1 MEQINTI
8 RMMPLAILIRLQG
21 CALVACGGKREL
33 GADRPHDS
41 EADILRQLDEKRR
54 TMKPPAL

>member
-21 CALVACGGKREL
+21 CAMVACGGKREL
-33 GADRPHDS
+33 GADRQPDS

-54 TMKPPAL
+54 TMKQSAF

>member
-21 CALVACGGKREL
+21 CAMVACGGKREP
-33 GADRPHDS
+33 GADRQPDL

-54 TMKPPAL
+54 TMNPPAF

>member
-21 CALVACGGKREL
+21 CAMVACGGKREL
-33 GADRPHDS
+33 GADHQPDS

-54 TMKPPAL
+54 TMKSPAF

>member
-21 CALVACGGKREL
+21 CAMVACGGKREL
-33 GADRPHDS
+33 GADRQPDS

-54 TMKPPAL
+54 TMNPHAF

>member
-21 CALVACGGKREL
+21 CAMVACGGKREL
-33 GADRPHDS
+33 GADRQPDS
-41 EADILRQLDEKRR
+41 EAAILRQLDEKRR
-54 TMKPPAL
+54 TMKQPAF

>member
-1 MEQINTI
+1 
-8 RMMPLAILIRLQG
+8 
-21 CALVACGGKREL
+21 L

>member
-8 RMMPLAILIRLQG
+8 RMMPLSVLIRLQG

-33 GADRPHDS
+33 GSDRTPDE
-41 EADILRQLDEKRR
+41 EADILRQLDAKRR
-54 TMKPPAL
+54 EMEARK

>member
-8 RMMPLAILIRLQG
+8 RLMPLAILIRLQG

-33 GADRPHDS
+33 GADHHPDS

-54 TMKPPAL
+54 TMKAPA